1 MICEMCGK
9 QSEYTK
15 TIFIEGT
22 QLKVCKECSRFG
34 ESSDGKGGGKK
45 SATGAAPSRAMV
57 AERLQ
62 ARERR
67 MRTRDVYQE
76 GETTAVDLVPE
87 YARIIRDA
95 RMARNLKQEELAA
108 KLNERVSIVA
118 KLENGS
124 IRPSDTLIKKLEKE
138 LGVKLTEKVSVVKTE
153 GGHSA
158 GKVLTLGDLI
168 KKK

>member
-9 QSEYTK
+9 DSEFTR

-34 ESSDGKGGGKK
+34 ESPDGKGPSKK
-45 SATGAAPSRAMV
+45 KGGAAAPNRAVV

-76 GETTAVDLVPE
+76 ESTEDLVPE
-87 YARIIRDA
+87 YSQLIREA
-95 RMARNLKQEELAA
+95 RMARDWKQEVLAA
-108 KLNERVSIVA
+108 KINEKSSVIA
-118 KLENGS
+118 KLENGTM
-124 IRPSDTLIKKLEKE
+124 RPNDALRKKLERE
-138 LGVKLTEKVSVVKTE
+138 LNIKLTEKVAAVASGQS
-153 GGHSA
+153 GGQA
-158 GKVLTLGDLI
+158 KALTLGDLI

>member
-15 TIFIEGT
+15 TISIEGT

-34 ESSDGKGGGKK
+34 ESSDGKGGKK
-45 SATGAAPSRAMV
+45 AAAGAAPSKAMV

-76 GETTAVDLVPE
+76 EETTAVDLVTE
-87 YARIIRDA
+87 YAHVIRDA
-95 RMARNLKQEELAA
+95 RMAKNLKQEELAA
-108 KLNERVSIVA
+108 KLNERASVVA
-118 KLENGS
+118 KLESGS

-153 GGHSA
+153 SGHSS
-158 GKVLTLGDLI
+158 GKALTLGDLI